1 MSLKTGAV
9 VFAAQG
15 TVQGTVSDARMN
27 QSYGELE
34 YLVTFTDVEGVEQER
49 WFLESQLTASN

>member
-15 TVQGTVSDARMN
+15 TVQGTVVDARMN

-34 YLVTFTDVEGVEQER
+34 YLVTFTDAEGIEQER

>member
-34 YLVTFTDVEGVEQER
+34 YLVTFTDAEGIEQER

>member
-1 MSLKTGAV
+1 MSLKIGAV

-15 TVQGTVSDARMN
+15 TVQGTVKDARMN

-34 YLVTFTDVEGVEQER
+34 YLVDFTDVDGVEQSR